1 MKHYGGAARKAQA
14 HCLGTVHVFR
24 HSGSVMI
31 TGSCFWA
38 CTWKYL
44 KKKKKKKKR
53 KKKKKERN
61 QVTSSEPFHSHL
73 SMAVYVDMFAS
84 ASDVW
89 KLEEVALSPV

>member
-1 MKHYGGAARKAQA
+1 MSFCNDYWQLILGMYLEGAQ
-14 HCLGTVHVFR
+14 
-24 HSGSVMI
+24 
-31 TGSCFWA
+31 
-38 CTWKYL
+38 
-44 KKKKKKKKR
+44 KKEKKEKK